1 MFSGNGFPVGRF
13 IGESIRRDPI
23 MLRNYLLAVAL
34 LSLALASGCATGG
47 SGVSPVPVTV
57 TVTSNGANADAIY
70 PTQSVTL
77 TATVANS
84 TATAFTWSLGSGC
97 TPSTCGTITPVTPPT
112 TPATATFVAPATP
125 TSVTVTATLVAVP
138 SVTGPLTITVV
149 DITTDVAPAPATLN
163 VGSGLIQQFTAV
175 AVPDNAPQGFT
186 WTCNTTVNGTVTG
199 ACAKFSPVPN
209 PPPLVGDSGLAV
221 YTAQDSCSGVGCIQ
235 ISAASTLDPTGCTPN
250 PKYCTIAKA
259 SLVASRVSGTYAFR
273 FSGYDK
279 TGSPVWVAGTFT
291 TGASGTS
298 GWEELL
304 TASGPSAQNPIQITN
319 GSYTTTILSDP
330 NNSNNAGTLTLT
342 LPAGV
347 YPNQY
352 QVVLDGAGDLR
363 MIESDGQGTGSG
375 VAQISSYKLFTGA
388 KAQTYALG
396 FSGVD
401 SNSERVG
408 YVGVLPMNGTLVN
421 GVGSIVAPAQVDVND
436 NGTANSYSSVT
447 GSYQQDSKISGLWH
461 VTGLT
466 LASGTTLDFDFFVA
480 SGTIS
485 KSTPLTFYAISTD
498 TVGPTHPAVVSG
510 TMVLQDSSQTYDN
523 KAFNGVSVSAL
534 TGTAAGGA
542 NTNVSL
548 TLGSTDG
555 NGNFSGLF
563 DQNNGGVILSGAQFP
578 PTTGAN
584 NYTYAA
590 SGTSGRYTFN
600 MLGNPATTPA
610 GAPLPFVL
618 YASGANRGFLLD
630 QKSSSV
636 MTGTMNPQ
644 GKGSGLFGGSSLPGT
659 YAAATTR
666 SGSSGVDPIAAN
678 LLLTW
683 GNTGTCASECL
694 NGTQY
699 NTANYNLTSVPLA
712 GTYTIQDSG
721 NGTIVLTA
729 PSAQNYAIYVLDT
742 SGCTSSENPVCGIQN
757 FLMIDEDTANP
768 NASVIFAQQ

>member
-1 MFSGNGFPVGRF
+1 
-13 IGESIRRDPI
+13 
-23 MLRNYLLAVAL
+23 MLRNCLLAVAL

-47 SGVSPVPVTV
+47 NGVSPVPVTV
-57 TVTSNGANADAIY
+57 TVTSNGANANAIY

-84 TATAFTWSLGSGC
+84 TATAVTWSLGSGC

-125 TSVTVTATLVAVP
+125 TAVTVTATLVADT
-138 SVTGPLTITVV
+138 SATGTLPITVV
-149 DITTDVAPAPATLN
+149 NVTTDVAPATLS
-163 VGSGLIQQFTAV
+163 VGSGLTQQFTAA
-175 AVPDNAPQGFT
+175 AVPDNAPQTFT

-199 ACAKFSPVPN
+199 SCANFVQDPN
-209 PPPLVGDSGLAV
+209 VSVLAY
-221 YTAQDSCSGVGCIQ
+221 YTAQDTCSGVGCIQ
-235 ISAASTLDPTGCTPN
+235 ISAASTLDPAGCTPN
-250 PKYCTIAKA
+250 PKYCTIATA
-259 SLVASRVSGTYAFR
+259 SLVSSRVSGTYAFR
-273 FSGYDK
+273 FSGYDTSNNATAVVGAFTLANGTI
-279 TGSPVWVAGTFT
+279 TGVEDELTS
-291 TGASGTS
+291 S
-298 GWEELL
+298 GW
-304 TASGPSAQNPIQITN
+304 AQNSITG
-319 GSYTTTILSDP
+319 GSYKPTSSDTY
-330 NNSNNAGTLTLT
+330 NSNNAGALTLT
-342 LPAGV
+342 LPTGV

-352 QVVLDGAGDLR
+352 QVVLDGAGDLK
-363 MIESDGQGTGSG
+363 MIESDGHGTGSG
-375 VAQISSYKLFTGA
+375 IAQISSNPNLLKG
-388 KAQTYALG
+388 AQTYAFG
-396 FSGVD
+396 FTGVD
-401 SNSERVG
+401 SGGFRVG
-408 YVGVLPMNGTLVN
+408 YVGLLPTDGAGNISG
-421 GVGSIVAPAQVDVND
+421 GSMDVND
-436 NGTANSYSSVT
+436 NGHSSNSVCGTPPCAVAGTYKSNGNGSWSLALTSPVT
-447 GSYQQDSKISGLWH
+447 MTFDFYI
-461 VTGLT
+461 
-466 LASGTTLDFDFFVA
+466 ASGTN
-480 SGTIS
+480 S
-485 KSTPLTFYAISTD
+485 KTTPLTFYAISSD
-498 TVGPTHPAVVSG
+498 PAANPAVSG
-510 TMVLQDSSQTYDN
+510 TMVLQDSSQTYSN

-534 TGTAAGGA
+534 TGTVTANGTT

-563 DQNNGGVILSGAQFP
+563 DQNNAGAILSGAQFP
-578 PTTGAN
+578 PATGAN

-600 MLGNPATTPA
+600 MLGNPTTTPV

-644 GKGSGLFGGSSLPGT
+644 GKGSGLFGGSTLPGT
-659 YAAATTR
+659 YAAATTH

-683 GNTGTCASECL
+683 ANTGMCTSECL

-699 NTANYNLTSVPLA
+699 DIANPTGVTLA
-712 GTYTIQDSG
+712 GAYTILDSG

-742 SGCTSSENPVCGIQN
+742 SGCTSTQNPVCAIQD

-768 NASVIFAQQ
+768 NASVIFAKQ